1 MKYISGSKYKIK
13 VDGEWIEAIAKSD
26 QSVKEMFFVDKE
38 GNYYLDSEVEKAI
51 LL

>member
-1 MKYISGSKYKIK
+1 MKIETDQKYRIK
-13 VDGEWIEAIAKSD
+13 VDGDWLTATAKTD
-26 QSVKEMFFVDKE
+26 PSVKEVFFVDKE